1 MNVCMC
7 MLSCETLPAER
18 LIHLAWVCCALL
30 RRTFV
35 ILFPLGTFLLMYTVL
50 ETAAVNG
57 QSLCTDGEPSPPSP
71 VGLAG
76 GPTIHRGAPWS
87 QETIPLHD

>member
-1 MNVCMC
+1 
-7 MLSCETLPAER
+7 
-18 LIHLAWVCCALL
+18 
-30 RRTFV
+30 
-35 ILFPLGTFLLMYTVL
+35 MYTVL